1 MTAAARRA
9 ALLAAI
15 GMAAFY
21 AVVVGWAGGVE
32 HLGDQARR
40 DWWLVVP
47 ITAAFA
53 AQVGVM
59 VELRHRH
66 AQHHALTPAAGAASG
81 TSAAGMIACC
91 AHHLV
96 ELAPVAGLTGFATT
110 LNDAR
115 VPIMVAG
122 LALNLVVL
130 ALAARRLRRTSLP
143 HGAVACA
150 A

>member
-1 MTAAARRA
+1 MSRAARRA
-9 ALLAAI
+9 VVLAAV
-15 GMAAFY
+15 GMSAFY

-32 HLGDQARR
+32 HLADQLGR

-96 ELAPVAGLTGFATT
+96 ELAPIAGLTGFATT

-115 VPIMVAG
+115 VPIMLAG
-122 LALNLVVL
+122 LALNLTVL
-130 ALAARRLRRTSLP
+130 AFAARRLRRTP
-143 HGAVACA
+143 TAHGAVACVA
-150 A
+150 

>member
-1 MTAAARRA
+1 MSASARRA
-9 ALLAAI
+9 AALAAL

-21 AVVVGWAGGVE
+21 TVVVGWAGGVE
-32 HLGDQARR
+32 HLADQAPR
-40 DWWLVVP
+40 DWWLVLP

-53 AQVGVM
+53 AQVGVI

-66 AQHHALTPAAGAASG
+66 AQHHALAPAAGAASG

-96 ELAPVAGLTGFATT
+96 ELAPIAGLTGFATT

-115 VPIMVAG
+115 VPIMLAG
-122 LALNLVVL
+122 LVVNLAVL
-130 ALAARRLRRTSLP
+130 ALGVRRLHRMP
-143 HGAVACA
+143 IDHGVVACA

>member
-1 MTAAARRA
+1 MSAPAGRA
-9 ALLAAI
+9 TLLAAM

-21 AVVVGWAGGVE
+21 AVVVGWAGGIE
-32 HLGDQARR
+32 HLADQTRR
-40 DWWLVVP
+40 DWWLVAP
-47 ITAAFA
+47 ITLAFA

-96 ELAPVAGLTGFATT
+96 ELAPIAGLTGFAAT

-115 VPIMVAG
+115 VPIMLVG

-130 ALAARRLRRTSLP
+130 AIAVRRLQRTP
-143 HGAVACA
+143 IAHGAVPCA

>member
-1 MTAAARRA
+1 
-9 ALLAAI
+9 
-15 GMAAFY
+15 MAAFY
-21 AVVVGWAGGVE
+21 AVVVGWAGGIE
-32 HLGDQARR
+32 HLVDQARG
-40 DWWLVVP
+40 DWWLVAP
-47 ITAAFA
+47 ITLAFA

-66 AQHHALTPAAGAASG
+66 ERHHALTPAAGAASG
-81 TSAAGMIACC
+81 TSAVGMVACC

-122 LALNLVVL
+122 LALNLTVL
-130 ALAARRLRRTSLP
+130 ALAVRRLQGTP
-143 HGAVACA
+143 VDHGAVACVA
-150 A
+150 